1 MYGGSA
7 KTILIK
13 RVERLYLPDFRNCR
27 KSQMAWRTSITGDL
41 AHFIAE
47 RDHFYFG
54 TASAAGA
61 PYIQHRG
68 GPRGFLHVLDETRL
82 GFADFAGNQQHLSLG
97 NLVENPNAFIFLIDY
112 PNRRRVKIRG
122 RAYAVSDN
130 PALTRSL
137 ASPDYRALVERAI
150 LFDVTGW
157 SDNCASHIFPRYDAA
172 LLMPAFERLERR
184 IHDLEARLRAL
195 GEDPGP
201 FEMPE

>member
-41 AHFIAE
+41 ARFIAE

>member
-1 MYGGSA
+1 M
-7 KTILIK
+7 
-13 RVERLYLPDFRNCR
+13 
-27 KSQMAWRTSITGDL
+27 TSFSPREIVSELDRYIIGQ
-41 AHFIAE
+41 
-47 RDHFYFG
+47 RD
-54 TASAAGA
+54 
-61 PYIQHRG
+61 
-68 GPRGFLHVLDETRL
+68 
-82 GFADFAGNQQHLSLG
+82 
-97 NLVENPNAFIFLIDY
+97 
-112 PNRRRVKIRG
+112 
-122 RAYAVSDN
+122 
-130 PALTRSL
+130 

>member
-1 MYGGSA
+1 SA

-41 AHFIAE
+41 ARFIAE

-137 ASPDYRALVERAI
+137 
-150 LFDVTGW
+150 
-157 SDNCASHIFPRYDAA
+157 
-172 LLMPAFERLERR
+172 
-184 IHDLEARLRAL
+184 
-195 GEDPGP
+195 
-201 FEMPE
+201 